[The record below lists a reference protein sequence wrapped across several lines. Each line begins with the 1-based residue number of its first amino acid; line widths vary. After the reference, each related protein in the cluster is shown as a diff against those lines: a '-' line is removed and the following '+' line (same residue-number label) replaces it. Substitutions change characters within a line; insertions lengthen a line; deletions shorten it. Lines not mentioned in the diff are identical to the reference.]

1 MPRLPEVL
9 DRNQLPEDQRDLFEY
24 LAGTR
29 GSVRLPFS
37 LILNSPETARRISH
51 LGTFLRFESSLP
63 KDVIELAVL
72 TTAREFDC
80 HHEWAAHSRLAKEV
94 GISDATIEII
104 GNRRPLTELSQEET
118 LPVRFARELLQEHA
132 ASDAAFDAALQE
144 FGDAGVIELTA
155 TIGYYGML
163 ACLLNALE
171 VIPPDTANQL
181 PD

>member
-9 DRNQLPEDQRDLFEY
+9 DRDQLPEDQRDLFDY
-24 LAGTR
+24 LAETR
-29 GSVRLPFS
+29 GSVRVPFS

-63 KDVIELAVL
+63 QVVTELAVL
-72 TTAREFDC
+72 TTALEFDC
-80 HHEWAAHSRLAKEV
+80 RHEWAAHTRLAKEA
-94 GISDATIEII
+94 GISDSTIAII
-104 GNRRPLTELSQEET
+104 GSRRPLTELSEEDA

-132 ASDAAFDAALQE
+132 ASEAAFDSALQR
-144 FGDAGVIELTA
+144 FGNDGIIELTA

-171 VIPPDTANQL
+171 VIPPETSPQM
-181 PD
+181 P